1 MTEIMER
8 GSADPWKSLQQ
19 LALPVL
25 CRVCLTKTP
34 PKKTNV
40 WPSTCFIKV
49 ILTPMRTNAM

>member
-1 MTEIMER
+1 MTEIMEQ

-25 CRVCLTKTP
+25 CRVCLVFLGGVFV
-34 PKKTNV
+34 NV